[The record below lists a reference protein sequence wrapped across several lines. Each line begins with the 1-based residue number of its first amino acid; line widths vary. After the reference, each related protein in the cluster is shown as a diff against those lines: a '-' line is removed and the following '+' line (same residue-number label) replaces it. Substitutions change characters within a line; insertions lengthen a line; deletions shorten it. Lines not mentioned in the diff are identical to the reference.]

1 VRAELDRL
9 SSEELHDLA
18 VRVARHKADVGFFWR
33 LVKAIPAAEAA
44 SGHLERAE
52 ADLASAAQ
60 HITDTLRGG
69 ESGLAEALRPLYLD
83 YLEEH
88 PHDVARLRR
97 EA

>member
-1 VRAELDRL
+1 MRAELEGL
-9 SSEELHDLA
+9 SSQELHDLA

-44 SGHLERAE
+44 SGHLERTE

-60 HITDTLRGG
+60 HITDALRGG
-69 ESGLAEALRPLYLD
+69 EPGLAEALRPLYVD

-88 PHDVARLRR
+88 GEDATRLRR